1 MKIVEYI
8 YIFSLFFDHSFFRVR
23 LAPGGGG
30 LPYATDGD
38 ARRLA
43 YGCQFW
49 ILVFFDFGGE
59 ERVTSLRTSA
69 WEAKGKV
76 ASCLS
81 FIHFFVL
88 ITKVLEEP
96 FLEWLFCARLKLL
109 GSKSGESQK
118 AVKVSSF
125 SFFHLLLFTIS
136 HLPEKI

>member
-1 MKIVEYI
+1 MFV
-8 YIFSLFFDHSFFRVR
+8 FLPR
-23 LAPGGGG
+23 GGGG
-30 LPYATDGD
+30 LPYETDGD

-43 YGCQFW
+43 YGCQFL

-69 WEAKGKV
+69 WEAKRKV

-81 FIHFFVL
+81 FIHFFRVVL